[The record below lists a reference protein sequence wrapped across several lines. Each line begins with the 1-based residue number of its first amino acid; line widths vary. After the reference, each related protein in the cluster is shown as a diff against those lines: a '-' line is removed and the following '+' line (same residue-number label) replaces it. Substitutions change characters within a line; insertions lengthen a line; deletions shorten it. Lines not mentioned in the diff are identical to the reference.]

1 MENENKKKELILAVE
16 QIKAGYVE
24 LAKNEA
30 VMQDLREFCAMSVPT
45 EMCGK
50 TPNLDVNKVLVATG
64 RGLVLERIDYFIN
77 TPVELI
83 VKRYMGA

>member
-1 MENENKKKELILAVE
+1 MENKDKKKELILAVE
-16 QIKAGYVE
+16 RIKAGYME

-30 VMQDLREFCAMSVPT
+30 VMQDLREFCTMSIPT

-50 TPNLDVNKVLVATG
+50 TPALDVSKVLVASG

-77 TPVELI
+77 TPIELI